1 MVKTYLAIMNFGW
14 NLNSTVFYGWPWQVI
29 EPFCSSV
36 FSVTKWVVIIHNHSL
51 FWGLSDNVKNP
62 SPSIRALVAKNP
74 PASAGDVR
82 DSGSIPGLGRCP
94 GGGHG
99 NPLQC
104 SCLENPMDRG
114 AWRAPVHWVA
124 ELGTTGSTYLTCT
137 NKPVSIQFRKARGQ
151 FEDAT

>member
-1 MVKTYLAIMNFGW
+1 MNVSINGRIKR
-14 NLNSTVFYGWPWQVI
+14 TRECRATKGGMGIRVCY
-29 EPFCSSV
+29 EP
-36 FSVTKWVVIIHNHSL
+36 
-51 FWGLSDNVKNP
+51 
-62 SPSIRALVAKNP
+62 IRASQMVIVAKNP
-74 PASAGDVR
+74 PANAGNIR
-82 DSGSIPGLGRCP
+82 EAGSIRGLGRCP

-99 NPLQC
+99 SPLHS